1 MGYAGK
7 RRGLSFR
14 GGSGVFTH
22 RGMSLCVNSRSGGG
36 FPLTKKKPDQ
46 GCPESGEGLE
56 FSQELHGEF
65 DVCAFFESFGIGFG
79 GDDGAAGGG
88 IALGHFDFDAGA

>member
-36 FPLTKKKPDQ
+36 FPLTKKNRIRDVLNPARGWNFLKNYMENSTFAPFLS
-46 GCPESGEGLE
+46 PLGLA
-56 FSQELHGEF
+56 SAGMMARQEVG
-65 DVCAFFESFGIGFG
+65 
-79 GDDGAAGGG
+79 
-88 IALGHFDFDAGA
+88 